1 MIDDNY
7 ILNKFLDK
15 NGNPN
20 RRKLRLSF
28 LSKDEYEYL
37 IKRFSVFDTLSE
49 VVYRIK
55 YKIEELPKC
64 PVCGKEI
71 HYKKESR
78 PFSKY
83 CSHKC
88 KNRCHEHNEKIKQTC
103 LERYGESSAL
113 KVKKFRQKAKQTCL
127 ERYGDENYNNREQF
141 KNTCLERYGEET
153 PLKNKQCIE
162 QSKITLIRKYGVD
175 NYGKT
180 RENILATHSKEVNEK
195 RNNTKRKNGTFNS
208 SKPENL
214 SYKLLKEKFDDVI
227 YQYKSEVYP
236 FICDFYI
243 PSLKMYIECNYHWT
257 HGFRPFSEK
266 DNECIKLLN
275 KWKEGNTKYYNNAI
289 ITWTIRDVQKRKV
302 AKENNLNYKEFWN
315 INELKK
321 FIDFTEQ

>member
-88 KNRCHEHNEKIKQTC
+88 KNTCHEHNEKIKQTC

-127 ERYGDENYNNREQF
+127 ERYG
-141 KNTCLERYGEET
+141 
-153 PLKNKQCIE
+153 
-162 QSKITLIRKYGVD
+162 VD

-180 RENILATHSKEVNEK
+180 REHILATHSKEVNEK
-195 RNNTKRKNGTFNS
+195 RNNTKRNNGTFNS

-321 FIDFTEQ
+321 FIDFTEK

>member
-20 RRKLRLSF
+20 RRKLRLPF

-88 KNRCHEHNEKIKQTC
+88 KNTCHEHNEKIKQTC

-127 ERYGDENYNNREQF
+127 ERYG
-141 KNTCLERYGEET
+141 
-153 PLKNKQCIE
+153 
-162 QSKITLIRKYGVD
+162 VD

-180 RENILATHSKEVNEK
+180 REHILATHSKEVNEK
-195 RNNTKRKNGTFNS
+195 RNNTKRNNGTFNS

>member
-1 MIDDNY
+1 MIDDDY

-37 IKRFSVFDTLSE
+37 IKRFPVFDTLSE

-83 CSHKC
+83 CSNKC
-88 KNRCHEHNEKIKQTC
+88 KNICYEHNEKIKQTC

-113 KVKKFRQKAKQTCL
+113 KVKKFRQKSKQTCL
-127 ERYGDENYNNREQF
+127 ER
-141 KNTCLERYGEET
+141 
-153 PLKNKQCIE
+153 
-162 QSKITLIRKYGVD
+162 YGVD

-180 RENILATHSKEVNEK
+180 REHILATHSKEVNEK
-195 RNNTKRKNGTFNS
+195 RNNTKRNNGTFNS

-236 FICDFYI
+236 FI
-243 PSLKMYIECNYHWT
+243 L
-257 HGFRPFSEK
+257 
-266 DNECIKLLN
+266 
-275 KWKEGNTKYYNNAI
+275 
-289 ITWTIRDVQKRKV
+289 
-302 AKENNLNYKEFWN
+302 
-315 INELKK
+315 
-321 FIDFTEQ
+321 